1 MKGERLFIL
10 RSDAIRAAATA
21 FVGEQP
27 LTDPPLEVVVRR
39 HQDKRSRDQNAL
51 YWSWLH
57 VIGDDLGYSAE
68 EVHEAL
74 KVQLLPLKQVVLDEV
89 SRSAPISV
97 TTSTAK
103 LPVSDFA
110 AYMDKVAAWATS
122 QGIRLPG

>member
-10 RSDAIRAAATA
+10 RTDAIRAAATA
-21 FVGEQP
+21 FVGD
-27 LTDPPLEVVVRR
+27 LALSDPPLEVVVRR

-74 KVQLLPLKQVVLDEV
+74 KMKFLPMRPVMLDRLDQTVV
-89 SRSAPISV
+89 V
-97 TTSTAK
+97 TSSTAK
-103 LPVSDFA
+103 LPVAEFA
-110 AYMDKVAAWATS
+110 AYMDKVSAWAVG